1 MATNRQEGFFQRNLP
16 KMGFALN
23 TVTSVASGVVD
34 LGAARIVSK
43 SAGAGLAAGV
53 LGTVSGIVVNWLIF
67 LFSNVQEDYAEM
79 GKVLDEKLSS
89 QGDLIRSEEK
99 IKNNRNKTSYN
110 IIFAQIGLSGAVLI
124 TTGLNAVSQYQEI
137 QSLASSARDEGM
149 DCPAE
154 AAFWFGLCL
163 AAMNGTS
170 DFLTCNSFAN
180 LAIASMISRKSSE
193 TQIDRK
199 HDIESNEYDEI
210 LGSEGSNYQ
219 TFGGKYTS

>member
-1 MATNRQEGFFQRNLP
+1 MKPELISIMVKIA
-16 KMGFALN
+16 AI
-23 TVTSVASGVVD
+23 S
-34 LGAARIVSK
+34 AAR
-43 SAGAGLAAGV
+43 
-53 LGTVSGIVVNWLIF
+53 
-67 LFSNVQEDYAEM
+67 
-79 GKVLDEKLSS
+79 KVLDEKLSS

>member
-34 LGAARIVSK
+34 LVAARIVSK

-89 QGDLIRSEEK
+89 QGDLIRVEEK
-99 IKNNRNKTSYN
+99 KTNQNKTSYG

-180 LAIASMISRKSSE
+180 LAIASIISKKSRE
-193 TQIDRK
+193 IQIDHK
-199 HDIESNEYDEI
+199 HNDIESNEHDEI
-210 LGSEGSNYQ
+210 LGSEGPYYQ
-219 TFGGKYTS
+219 TFGSK

>member
-1 MATNRQEGFFQRNLP
+1 MQ
-16 KMGFALN
+16 
-23 TVTSVASGVVD
+23 VTSVASGVVN
-34 LGAARIVSK
+34 LVAARIVAK

-67 LFSNVQEDYAEM
+67 LFSNVREDYAEM
-79 GKVLDEKLSS
+79 GKVLDEKLSN
-89 QGDLIRSEEK
+89 QRNLIGVEEK
-99 IKNNRNKTSYN
+99 INTNLNKTSYG

-154 AAFWFGLCL
+154 TAFWFGLSL

-180 LAIASMISRKSSE
+180 LAIASMICKNSSE
-193 TQIDRK
+193 LQIDRK
-199 HDIESNEYDEI
+199 HDIESNEHDAI
-210 LGSEGSNYQ
+210 LGSDGSNYQ
-219 TFGGKYTS
+219 ALGGKR